1 MEAMPTKH
9 AGDRSFE
16 RDMSW
21 DAVQHVIKH
30 GAQTLQ
36 DDGTIRHVGYHKSD
50 TDHEYTVVTT
60 PHPKEIVT
68 VFKNYKP
75 LEKLLSERQ
84 QRDKDDAAARGAE
97 QQRVNNSA
105 RAQKLQKQKK
115 RLRSAKANNKGG
127 KNG

>member
-1 MEAMPTKH
+1 VEAMPTKH

-21 DAVQHVIKH
+21 PAVQHVIKH
-30 GAQTLQ
+30 GAQTQQ
-36 DDGTIRHVGYHKSD
+36 DDGTIKHVGYHKSD

-68 VFKNYKP
+68 VFKNYQP

-84 QRDKDDAAARGAE
+84 QANKAEASAKGAE
-97 QQRVNNSA
+97 KERANTSA
-105 RAQKLQKQKK
+105 RRQALQREKK
-115 RLRSAKANNKGG
+115 RLRSAKNNNKNTG
-127 KNG
+127 K